1 MARTQSLPTA
11 TALIFAS
18 ALCAFVTPACA
29 ETQTYQYEVEH
40 PTFGHI
46 GTYTNIIEQSGDRT
60 HVESVLHV
68 AVRLLG
74 ITVYRQDA
82 TRSEDWHNGR
92 LVAFHGITTTNGTSV
107 DVAGEAHGNTF
118 VITTPDGT
126 TRAPADVRTSN
137 PWSPNFLGAHVVMS
151 TKSGRIEDVRI
162 SGSGETPVTFD
173 GKTQTLHQYLIDGEK
188 RGVVWLDDRNVPIAF
203 KVWEGGTPIQF
214 VLTSPAVP
222 LRRTA
227 MQTQYEP
234 PGALVNR
241 PVP

>member
-1 MARTQSLPTA
+1 MARAQSLPA
-11 TALIFAS
+11 AAALIFTS

-40 PTFGHI
+40 PTFGRI
-46 GTYTNIIEQSGDRT
+46 GTYTNIIDQSGDRT

-92 LVAFHGITTTNGTSV
+92 LVAFHGVTTTNGTSV
-107 DVAGEAHGNTF
+107 DVDGQAHGNSF
-118 VITTPDGT
+118 VITTSDGT
-126 TRAPADVRTSN
+126 TLAPADVRTSN
-137 PWSPNFLGAHVVMS
+137 PWSPSFLGAHVVMS

-162 SGSGETPVTFD
+162 SGGDETPMTFD
-173 GKTQTLHQYLIDGEK
+173 GKTRLVRQYLIKGQK
-188 RGVVWLDDRNVPIAF
+188 PGVVWLDDHNVPIAF
-203 KVWEGGTPIQF
+203 KVWESGTPIQL
-214 VLTSPAVP
+214 VLISPAVP

-227 MQTQYEP
+227 MQTPYEP
-234 PGALVNR
+234 PGAQ
-241 PVP
+241 

>member
-1 MARTQSLPTA
+1 MARTHSLPA
-11 TALIFAS
+11 TAVLIFTS
-18 ALCAFVTPACA
+18 ALCALVTPACA

-46 GTYTNIIEQSGDRT
+46 GTYTNIIEQSGDHT

-82 TRSEDWHNGR
+82 RRSEDWRKGR
-92 LVAFHGITTTNGTSV
+92 LVAFHGVTTTNGTSV
-107 DVAGEAHGNTF
+107 NVVGEAHGNSF

-126 TRAPADVRTSN
+126 TQAPADVRTSN
-137 PWSPNFLGAHVVMS
+137 PWSPAFLGAHVVMS

-162 SGSGETPVTFD
+162 SGGGETPVTFD

-203 KVWEGGTPIQF
+203 KVWENGTPIQL
-214 VLTSPAVP
+214 VLISPAVP

-234 PGALVNR
+234 PGGPVSR
-241 PVP
+241 PVR